1 MIQKL
6 TKIVATISDLRC
18 DPEHIKELYEAG
30 VNVIRLNTAHQSHDD
45 AIKVISNVRQ
55 VSNKIALM
63 IDTKGP
69 EVRTANIE
77 NPITVKIGDK
87 IIISTSP
94 INGSNALQT
103 NYDGFVNEVPNG
115 STILIDDGEL
125 EMTVIEKLEDR
136 LICKVKNDGQIKNKK
151 SINTPGISL
160 KLQSVT
166 EKDRGFIELAAKQ
179 NIDFIAHS
187 FVRHAKDI
195 QDVKDILNAAGNP
208 DVKIIAKVENQE
220 GIDNI
225 EEIAKS
231 SYGIMVA
238 RGDMGV
244 EIPAE
249 DVPLAQIKITKT
261 CIKYGIPVITA
272 TQMLHTMIENPRP
285 TRAEVSDVANAILN
299 GTDAIMLSGETAYGK
314 YPIEAVKMMTKIA
327 IEVEKYREKTLFQ
340 DEIFHSKRIIRNY
353 IIKCAIDATKIM
365 PVKAIIVD
373 SLKGRTARIMAT
385 YRASVPLFITTNNE
399 RIAREL
405 SLSYGVYANL
415 VDHNFKVT
423 TEFVVTSL
431 EMLKTQK
438 IVQDSDIVVIISG
451 NPNRDT
457 NKGTEFM
464 EINTVEEAIKGHNR

>member
-45 AIKVISNVRQ
+45 AIRVINNVRQ

-94 INGSNALQT
+94 INESNALQT

-125 EMTVIEKLEDR
+125 EMTVIEKLTDR

-195 QDVKDILNAAGNP
+195 QDVQDILNAAGNP

-225 EEIAKS
+225 EEIAKA

-261 CIKYGIPVITA
+261 CIKYGVPVITA

-415 VDHNFKVT
+415 VDHNFKAT

-431 EMLKTQK
+431 EMLKTQAV
-438 IVQDSDIVVIISG
+438 VQDSDIIVIISG

>member
-1 MIQKL
+1 MIKKL

-18 DPEHIKELYEAG
+18 DPTHIRDLYEAG
-30 VNVIRLNTAHQSHDD
+30 VNVIRLNTAHQSHED
-45 AIKVISNVRQ
+45 ALKVINNVRQ

-77 NPITVKIGDK
+77 TPISVKMGDK
-87 IIISTSP
+87 IIISTLPFNSP
-94 INGSNALQT
+94 NSFQT
-103 NYDGFVNEVPNG
+103 NYDNFVNEVPNG
-115 STILIDDGEL
+115 SRVLIDDGEL
-125 EMTVIEKLEDR
+125 EMIVIEKLADR
-136 LICKVKNDGQIKNKK
+136 LICEVKNDGQIKNKK
-151 SINTPGISL
+151 SINTPGVPL

-166 EKDRGFIELAAKQ
+166 EKDKGFIELAAKH

-187 FVRHAKDI
+187 FVRHEKDI
-195 QDVKDILNAAGNP
+195 QDVKDILNTAGNP
-208 DVKIIAKVENQE
+208 DVKIISKVENQE

-225 EEIAKS
+225 EEIVKA

-249 DVPLAQIKITKT
+249 DVPLAQIKITQT

-272 TQMLHTMIENPRP
+272 TQMLHSMIENPRP

-314 YPIEAVKMMTKIA
+314 YPVEAVKMMTRVA
-327 IEVEKYREKTLFQ
+327 REVEKHREKTLFR
-340 DEIFHSKRIIRNY
+340 DEIFCSKRIIRNY
-353 IIKCAIDATKIM
+353 IIKCAIDSTKIM

-373 SLKGRTARIMAT
+373 SLKGRTARVMAT
-385 YRASVPLFITTNNE
+385 YRASVPLFITTSNE

-405 SLSYGVYANL
+405 SLSYGVYSNL
-415 VDHNFKVT
+415 VDNSFRRT

-431 EMLKTQK
+431 ELLKTQG
-438 IVQDSDIVVIISG
+438 IVEDSDTVVIISG
-451 NPNRDT
+451 NPNRDAS
-457 NKGTEFM
+457 KGTEFM
-464 EINTVEEAIKGHNR
+464 EINTVEDAIKGRNI

>member
-30 VNVIRLNTAHQSHDD
+30 VNVIRLNTAHQSHAD
-45 AIKVISNVRQ
+45 AIKVINNVRQ

-77 NPITVKIGDK
+77 KPITVKIGDK
-87 IIISTSP
+87 VIISTTP
-94 INGSNALQT
+94 INDPNAFQT

-115 STILIDDGEL
+115 AKILIDDGEL
-125 EMTVIEKLEDR
+125 EMIVIEKSADK
-136 LICKVKNDGQIKNKK
+136 LICQIKNDGQIKNKK

-166 EKDRGFIELAAKQ
+166 DKDKGFIELAAKQ

-187 FVRHAKDI
+187 FVRHAQDI

-208 DVKIIAKVENQE
+208 DVKIISKVENQE

-225 EEIAKS
+225 EEIAKA

-327 IEVEKYREKTLFQ
+327 REVEKYREQTLFQ
-340 DEIFHSKRIIRNY
+340 DEIFCSKKIIRNY

-365 PVKAIIVD
+365 PIKAIIVD

-405 SLSYGVYANL
+405 SLSYGVYSNL
-415 VDHNFKVT
+415 VENNFKRT
-423 TEFVVTSL
+423 NEFVATSL
-431 EMLKTQK
+431 KMLKTQE
-438 IVQDSDIVVIISG
+438 IVKNSDIIVIISG

-464 EINTVEEAIKGHNR
+464 EINTVEEAIKGHNL

>member
-18 DPEHIKELYEAG
+18 DPEHIKELYKAG

-45 AIKVISNVRQ
+45 AIRVINNVRQ

-77 NPITVKIGDK
+77 KPITVKVGDK

-94 INGSNALQT
+94 INDPNALQT
-103 NYDGFVNEVPNG
+103 NYDKFVNEIPNG
-115 STILIDDGEL
+115 AKILIDDGEI
-125 EMTVIEKLEDR
+125 EMIVTEKLEDR
-136 LICKVKNDGQIKNKK
+136 LICEVKNDGQIKNKK

-160 KLQSVT
+160 KLKSVT
-166 EKDRGFIELAAKQ
+166 EKDKGFIELAAKQ

-187 FVRHAKDI
+187 FVRHEKDI

-225 EEIAKS
+225 EEIAKAA
-231 SYGIMVA
+231 YGIMVA

-249 DVPLAQIKITKT
+249 DVPLAQMKITKT
-261 CIKYGIPVITA
+261 CIKYGVPVITA

-327 IEVEKYREKTLFQ
+327 REVEKYREKTIFR
-340 DEIFHSKRIIRNY
+340 DEIFCSKKLIRNY

-365 PVKAIIVD
+365 PIKAIIVD

-405 SLSYGVYANL
+405 SLSYGVHSNL
-415 VDHNFKVT
+415 VDHNFKRT
-423 TEFVVTSL
+423 NEFVVTSI
-431 EMLKTQK
+431 EILKAQG
-438 IVQDSDIVVIISG
+438 IVKDSDIIVIISG

-464 EINTVEEAIKGHNR
+464 EINTVEEAIKGHKI

>member
-45 AIKVISNVRQ
+45 AIKVINNVRQ

-94 INGSNALQT
+94 INESNSLQT

-125 EMTVIEKLEDR
+125 EMTVIEKLADR

-225 EEIAKS
+225 EEIAKA

-261 CIKYGIPVITA
+261 CIKYGVPVITA

-415 VDHNFKVT
+415 VDHNFKAT

-438 IVQDSDIVVIISG
+438 VVQDSDIVVIISG

-464 EINTVEEAIKGHNR
+464 EINIVKEAIKGHNR

>member
-1 MIQKL
+1 MIKKL

-18 DPEHIKELYEAG
+18 DPTHIRDLYEAG
-30 VNVIRLNTAHQSHDD
+30 VNVIRLNTAHQSHED
-45 AIKVISNVRQ
+45 ALKVINNVRQ

-77 NPITVKIGDK
+77 TPISVKMGDK
-87 IIISTSP
+87 IIISKLPFNSP
-94 INGSNALQT
+94 NSFQT
-103 NYDGFVNEVPNG
+103 NYDNFVNEVPNG
-115 STILIDDGEL
+115 SRVLIDDGEL
-125 EMTVIEKLEDR
+125 EMIVIEKLTDR
-136 LICKVKNDGQIKNKK
+136 LICEVKNDGQIKNKK
-151 SINTPGISL
+151 SINTPGVPL

-166 EKDRGFIELAAKQ
+166 EKDKGFIELAAKH

-187 FVRHAKDI
+187 FVRHEKDI
-195 QDVKDILNAAGNP
+195 QDVKDILNTAGNP
-208 DVKIIAKVENQE
+208 DVKIISKVENQE

-225 EEIAKS
+225 EEIVKA

-249 DVPLAQIKITKT
+249 DVPLAQIKITQT
-261 CIKYGIPVITA
+261 CIKYGVPVITA
-272 TQMLHTMIENPRP
+272 TQMLHSMIENPRP

-314 YPIEAVKMMTKIA
+314 YPVEAVKMMTRVA
-327 IEVEKYREKTLFQ
+327 REVEKHREKTLFR
-340 DEIFHSKRIIRNY
+340 DEIFCSKRIIRNY
-353 IIKCAIDATKIM
+353 IIKCAIDSTKIM

-373 SLKGRTARIMAT
+373 SLKGRTARVMAT
-385 YRASVPLFITTNNE
+385 YRASVPLFITTSNE

-405 SLSYGVYANL
+405 SLSYGVYSNL
-415 VDHNFKVT
+415 VDNSFRRT

-431 EMLKTQK
+431 ELLKAQG
-438 IVQDSDIVVIISG
+438 IVEDSDTVVIISG
-451 NPNRDT
+451 NPNRDAS
-457 NKGTEFM
+457 KGTEFM
-464 EINTVEEAIKGHNR
+464 EINTVEDAIKGRNI

>member
-30 VNVIRLNTAHQSHDD
+30 VNVIRLNTAHQSHAD
-45 AIKVISNVRQ
+45 AIKVINNVRQ

-77 NPITVKIGDK
+77 KPITVKIGDK
-87 IIISTSP
+87 VIISTTP
-94 INGSNALQT
+94 INDSNAFQT
-103 NYDGFVNEVPNG
+103 NYNGFVNEVPNG
-115 STILIDDGEL
+115 AKILIDDGEL
-125 EMTVIEKLEDR
+125 EMIVIEKSADK
-136 LICKVKNDGQIKNKK
+136 LICQIKNDGQIKNKK

-166 EKDRGFIELAAKQ
+166 DKDKGFIELAAKQ

-187 FVRHAKDI
+187 FVRHAQDI

-208 DVKIIAKVENQE
+208 DVKIISKVENQE

-225 EEIAKS
+225 EEIAKA

-327 IEVEKYREKTLFQ
+327 REVEKYREQTLFQ
-340 DEIFHSKRIIRNY
+340 DEIFCSKKIIRNY

-365 PVKAIIVD
+365 PIKAIIVD

-405 SLSYGVYANL
+405 SLSYGVYSNL
-415 VDHNFKVT
+415 VENNFKRT
-423 TEFVVTSL
+423 NEFVATSL
-431 EMLKTQK
+431 KMLKTQE
-438 IVQDSDIVVIISG
+438 IVKNSDIIVIISG

-464 EINTVEEAIKGHNR
+464 EINTVEEAIKGHNL

>member
-30 VNVIRLNTAHQSHDD
+30 VNVIRLNTAHQSHED
-45 AIKVISNVRQ
+45 AIKVINNVRQ

-77 NPITVKIGDK
+77 APITVKIGDK
-87 IIISTSP
+87 IIISTLP
-94 INGSNALQT
+94 INDPNSLQT

-115 STILIDDGEL
+115 SKILIDDGEL
-125 EMTVIEKLEDR
+125 EMIVIEKFTDR
-136 LICKVKNDGQIKNKK
+136 LICEVQNDGQIKNKK
-151 SINTPGISL
+151 SINTPGIPL
-160 KLQSVT
+160 KLKSVT
-166 EKDRGFIELAAKQ
+166 EKDKGFIELAAKQ

-187 FVRHAKDI
+187 FVRHAQDIKDV
-195 QDVKDILNAAGNP
+195 QDILNIAGNP
-208 DVKIIAKVENQE
+208 EVKIISKVENQE

-225 EEIAKS
+225 EEIAKA

-249 DVPLAQIKITKT
+249 DVPLAQIKITQT

-314 YPIEAVKMMTKIA
+314 YPVEAVKMMTKIA
-327 IEVEKYREKTLFQ
+327 IEVEKYREKKLFQ
-340 DEIFHSKRIIRNY
+340 DEIFCSKKVIRNY

-365 PVKAIIVD
+365 PIKAIIVD

-405 SLSYGVYANL
+405 SLSYGVYSNF
-415 VDHNFKVT
+415 VDNNFKRT

-431 EMLKTQK
+431 EMLKTKK
-438 IVQDSDIVVIISG
+438 IVQDSDIVVIVSG

-464 EINTVEEAIKGHNR
+464 EINTVEDAIKGYNL

>member
-45 AIKVISNVRQ
+45 AIRVINNVRK

-94 INGSNALQT
+94 INESNALQT

-125 EMTVIEKLEDR
+125 EMTVIEKLTDR

-166 EKDRGFIELAAKQ
+166 EKDKGFIELAAKQ

-225 EEIAKS
+225 EEIAKA

-261 CIKYGIPVITA
+261 CIKYGVPVITA

-415 VDHNFKVT
+415 VDHNFKAT

-438 IVQDSDIVVIISG
+438 VVQDSDIVVIISG

>member
-30 VNVIRLNTAHQSHDD
+30 VNVIRLNTAHQSHAD
-45 AIKVISNVRQ
+45 AIKVINNVRQ

-77 NPITVKIGDK
+77 KPITVKIGDK
-87 IIISTSP
+87 VIISTTP
-94 INGSNALQT
+94 INDPNAFQT

-115 STILIDDGEL
+115 AKILIDDGEL
-125 EMTVIEKLEDR
+125 EMIVIEKSADK
-136 LICKVKNDGQIKNKK
+136 LICQIKNDGQIKNKK

-166 EKDRGFIELAAKQ
+166 DKDKGFIELAAKQ

-187 FVRHAKDI
+187 FVRHEQDI

-208 DVKIIAKVENQE
+208 DVKIISKVENQE

-225 EEIAKS
+225 EEIAKA

-327 IEVEKYREKTLFQ
+327 REVEKYREQTLFQ
-340 DEIFHSKRIIRNY
+340 DEIFCSKKIIRNY

-365 PVKAIIVD
+365 PIKAIIVD

-405 SLSYGVYANL
+405 SLSYGVYSNL
-415 VDHNFKVT
+415 VENNFKRT
-423 TEFVVTSL
+423 NEFVATSL
-431 EMLKTQK
+431 KMLKTQE
-438 IVQDSDIVVIISG
+438 IVKNSDIIVIISG

-464 EINTVEEAIKGHNR
+464 EINTVEEAIKGHNL

>member
-45 AIKVISNVRQ
+45 AIKVINNVRQ

-94 INGSNALQT
+94 INESNSLQT

-115 STILIDDGEL
+115 SKILIDDGEL
-125 EMTVIEKLEDR
+125 EMIVIEKLADR
-136 LICKVKNDGQIKNKK
+136 LICEVKNDGHIKNKK
-151 SINTPGISL
+151 SINTPGIPL

-166 EKDRGFIELAAKQ
+166 EKDKGFIELAAKQ

-195 QDVKDILNAAGNP
+195 QDVKDILNTAGNP

-225 EEIAKS
+225 EEIAKA

-314 YPIEAVKMMTKIA
+314 YPLEAVKMMTKIA
-327 IEVEKYREKTLFQ
+327 IEVEKYREKTLFK
-340 DEIFHSKRIIRNY
+340 DEIFCSKKIIRNY

-405 SLSYGVYANL
+405 SLSYGVYSNL
-415 VDHNFKVT
+415 VDHNFKGT

-431 EMLKTQK
+431 EMLKTQG
-438 IVQDSDIVVIISG
+438 IVKDSDIVVIISG
-451 NPNRDT
+451 NPNRAT

-464 EINTVEEAIKGHNR
+464 EINTVEDAIKERNL

>member
-18 DPEHIKELYEAG
+18 DTEHIKELYEAG

-45 AIKVISNVRQ
+45 AIRVINNVRQ

-94 INGSNALQT
+94 INEPNALQT
-103 NYDGFVNEVPNG
+103 NYNGFVNEVPNG

-125 EMTVIEKLEDR
+125 EMTVIEKLADR

-160 KLQSVT
+160 KLQSIT
-166 EKDRGFIELAAKQ
+166 EKDKGFIELAAKQ

-225 EEIAKS
+225 EEIAKA

-340 DEIFHSKRIIRNY
+340 DEIFNSKRIIRNY

-415 VDHNFKVT
+415 VDHNFKAT

-431 EMLKTQK
+431 EMLKTQEV
-438 IVQDSDIVVIISG
+438 VQDSDIIVIISG

>member
-18 DPEHIKELYEAG
+18 DPKHIKELYEAG
-30 VNVIRLNTAHQSHDD
+30 VNVIRLNTAHQSHED
-45 AIKVISNVRQ
+45 AIKVIKNVRQ

-77 NPITVKIGDK
+77 TPIIVKIGDK
-87 IIISTSP
+87 IIISISP
-94 INGSNALQT
+94 INEPNALQT
-103 NYDGFVNEVPNG
+103 NYDGFVNEIPNG
-115 STILIDDGEL
+115 SKILIDDGEL
-125 EMTVIEKLEDR
+125 EMIVTEKFEDR
-136 LICKVKNDGQIKNKK
+136 LICEVKNNGQIKNKK

-166 EKDRGFIELAAKQ
+166 AKDKGFIELAAKQ

-187 FVRHAKDI
+187 FVRHAQDI
-195 QDVKDILNAAGNP
+195 QDVQDILNAAGNP
-208 DVKIIAKVENQE
+208 EVKIISKIENQE

-225 EEIAKS
+225 EEIAKA

-249 DVPLAQIKITKT
+249 DVPLAQIKITQT

-327 IEVEKYREKTLFQ
+327 IEVEKYREKKLFQ
-340 DEIFHSKRIIRNY
+340 NEIFCSKNLIRNY
-353 IIKCAIDATKIM
+353 IIKCAIDATKTM
-365 PVKAIIVD
+365 PIKAIIVD

-405 SLSYGVYANL
+405 ALSYGVYSNL
-415 VDHNFKVT
+415 VDNNFKRA

-431 EMLKTQK
+431 EMLKKQK
-438 IVQDSDIVVIISG
+438 TVQDSDIVVIVSG

-464 EINTVEEAIKGHNR
+464 EINTVEDAIKGYNL

>member
-45 AIKVISNVRQ
+45 AIRVINNVRK

-94 INGSNALQT
+94 INESNALQT

-125 EMTVIEKLEDR
+125 EMTVIEKLTDR

-166 EKDRGFIELAAKQ
+166 EKDKGFIELAAKQ

-225 EEIAKS
+225 EEIAKA

-261 CIKYGIPVITA
+261 CIKYGVPVITA

-353 IIKCAIDATKIM
+353 IIKCAIDAIKIM

-415 VDHNFKVT
+415 VDHNFKAT

-438 IVQDSDIVVIISG
+438 VVQDSDIVVIISG

>member
-30 VNVIRLNTAHQSHDD
+30 VNVIRLNTAHQSHED
-45 AIKVISNVRQ
+45 AIKVINNVRQ
-55 VSNKIALM
+55 VSNQIALM

-77 NPITVKIGDK
+77 APITVKIGDK
-87 IIISTSP
+87 IIISTLP
-94 INGSNALQT
+94 INDPNSLQT

-115 STILIDDGEL
+115 SKILIDDGEL
-125 EMTVIEKLEDR
+125 EIIVIEKFTDR
-136 LICKVKNDGQIKNKK
+136 LICEVQNDGQIKNKK

-160 KLQSVT
+160 KLKSVT
-166 EKDRGFIELAAKQ
+166 KKDKGFIELAAKQ

-187 FVRHAKDI
+187 FVRHAQDIKDV
-195 QDVKDILNAAGNP
+195 QDILNTAGNP
-208 DVKIIAKVENQE
+208 EVKIISKVENQE

-225 EEIAKS
+225 EEIVKA

-249 DVPLAQIKITKT
+249 DVPLAQIKITQT

-327 IEVEKYREKTLFQ
+327 VEVEKYREKKLFQ
-340 DEIFHSKRIIRNY
+340 DEIFSSKKVIRNY

-365 PVKAIIVD
+365 PIKAIIVD

-405 SLSYGVYANL
+405 SLSYGVYSNF
-415 VDHNFKVT
+415 VDNNFKRT

-431 EMLKTQK
+431 EMLKTKK
-438 IVQDSDIVVIISG
+438 IVQDSDIVVIVSG

-457 NKGTEFM
+457 NKGIEFM
-464 EINTVEEAIKGHNR
+464 EINTVEDAIKGYNL

>member
-30 VNVIRLNTAHQSHDD
+30 VNVIRLNTAHQSHED
-45 AIKVISNVRQ
+45 AIKVINNVRQ

-94 INGSNALQT
+94 INESNSLQT

-115 STILIDDGEL
+115 SKILIDDGEL
-125 EMTVIEKLEDR
+125 EMIVIEKLADR
-136 LICKVKNDGQIKNKK
+136 LICEVKNDGQIKNKK

-166 EKDRGFIELAAKQ
+166 EKDKGFIELAAKQ

-195 QDVKDILNAAGNP
+195 QDVKDILNTAGNP

-225 EEIAKS
+225 EEIAKA

-261 CIKYGIPVITA
+261 CIKYGVPVITA

-340 DEIFHSKRIIRNY
+340 DEIFHSKRLIRNY

-405 SLSYGVYANL
+405 SLSYGVYSNF
-415 VDHNFKVT
+415 VNHNFKET
-423 TEFVVTSL
+423 TEFVLTSL
-431 EMLKTQK
+431 EMLKTQE
-438 IVQDSDIVVIISG
+438 IVKDSDIVVIISG

-464 EINTVEEAIKGHNR
+464 EINTVEDAIKGHNK

>member
-45 AIKVISNVRQ
+45 AIRVINNVRK

-87 IIISTSP
+87 IIISTSS
-94 INGSNALQT
+94 INESNALQT

-125 EMTVIEKLEDR
+125 EMTVIEKLTDR

-166 EKDRGFIELAAKQ
+166 EKDKGFIELAAKQ

-225 EEIAKS
+225 EEIAKA

-261 CIKYGIPVITA
+261 CIKYGVPVITA

-415 VDHNFKVT
+415 VDHNFKAT

-438 IVQDSDIVVIISG
+438 VVQDSDIVVIISG

>member
-30 VNVIRLNTAHQSHDD
+30 VNVIRLNTAHQSHAD
-45 AIKVISNVRQ
+45 AIKVINNVRQ

-77 NPITVKIGDK
+77 KPITVKIGDK
-87 IIISTSP
+87 VIISTTP
-94 INGSNALQT
+94 INDPNAFQT

-115 STILIDDGEL
+115 AKILIDDGEL
-125 EMTVIEKLEDR
+125 EMIVIEKSADK
-136 LICKVKNDGQIKNKK
+136 LICQIKNDGQIKNKK

-166 EKDRGFIELAAKQ
+166 DKDKGFIELAAKQ

-187 FVRHAKDI
+187 FVRHAQDI

-208 DVKIIAKVENQE
+208 DVKIISKVENQE

-225 EEIAKS
+225 EEIAKA

-327 IEVEKYREKTLFQ
+327 REVEKYREQTLFQ
-340 DEIFHSKRIIRNY
+340 DEIFCSKKIIRNY

-365 PVKAIIVD
+365 PIKAIIVD

-405 SLSYGVYANL
+405 SLSYGVYSNL
-415 VDHNFKVT
+415 VENNFKRT
-423 TEFVVTSL
+423 NEFVATSL
-431 EMLKTQK
+431 KMLQTQE
-438 IVQDSDIVVIISG
+438 IVKNSDIIVIISG

-464 EINTVEEAIKGHNR
+464 EINTVEEAIKGHNL